1 MTSEIVN
8 PVVAG
13 FAPDPSMIRVGDDY
27 YLATSTFGWLPGI
40 RLFHSRDLADWTLI
54 GHALDGHNAPDL
66 RGTGSSTGVWAPS
79 LSYDAASATYCLVYS
94 VVWSQNTEIFDV
106 DNYLVTAPDMR
117 GPWSEPVHL
126 NSIGF
131 DPSLLHDDDG
141 SHWLVTLEW
150 ETRDGYEHSGAIV
163 LEEYDWDARKLVGGA
178 RRISRGSTDR
188 GCLEGPNLMKRG
200 GFYYLLTAEGGTGFG
215 HGVAVARSDKREGP
229 YSPSPVNPIV
239 TSQPDDYFDRNN
251 RDYLR
256 PERFNPASAIQKA
269 GHGCLVDTPDGEWYL
284 AHLASRPFAD
294 SRRSMLGRE
303 TYVQKVEW
311 TADGWVGMLDG
322 GRLAQER
329 VPGIRGIEYAEP
341 RIADA
346 SFADDFSAP
355 ELALRYST
363 VRGRLSDDWERLD
376 AGRLH
381 LRGRQALTSRFDVSL
396 IATPLQAV
404 TATITTTV
412 EFDPTHFSQSAG
424 LTLYYDENNHLYL
437 RVYRSESLNAR
448 ALGIDVVERGVRREL
463 RSDRRAIGDGPVTLV
478 AVLVEGRLQ
487 FRAGLVGVEPTDV
500 GPALDAT
507 ILSDETAG
515 GFTGTMVGITARDA
529 FRRELWAEFESFSIA
544 Y

>member
-1 MTSEIVN
+1 
-8 PVVAG
+8 
-13 FAPDPSMIRVGDDY
+13 
-27 YLATSTFGWLPGI
+27 
-40 RLFHSRDLADWTLI
+40 
-54 GHALDGHNAPDL
+54 
-66 RGTGSSTGVWAPS
+66 
-79 LSYDAASATYCLVYS
+79 
-94 VVWSQNTEIFDV
+94 
-106 DNYLVTAPDMR
+106 
-117 GPWSEPVHL
+117 
-126 NSIGF
+126 
-131 DPSLLHDDDG
+131 
-141 SHWLVTLEW
+141 
-150 ETRDGYEHSGAIV
+150 
-163 LEEYDWDARKLVGGA
+163 
-178 RRISRGSTDR
+178 
-188 GCLEGPNLMKRG
+188 
-200 GFYYLLTAEGGTGFG
+200 
-215 HGVAVARSDKREGP
+215 
-229 YSPSPVNPIV
+229 
-239 TSQPDDYFDRNN
+239 
-251 RDYLR
+251 
-256 PERFNPASAIQKA
+256 
-269 GHGCLVDTPDGEWYL
+269 
-284 AHLASRPFAD
+284 
-294 SRRSMLGRE
+294 MLGRE
-303 TYVQKVEW
+303 TFVQKVEW
-311 TADGWVGMLDG
+311 TADGWVRMLDG

-355 ELALRYST
+355 ELAMRYST
-363 VRGRLSDDWERLD
+363 VRARLSDDWERLD

-487 FRAGLVGVEPTDV
+487 FRAGLVGEEPTDV